1 MRAMIFS
8 PARIF
13 CAIVLLIALSF
24 ATGCGDP
31 GSSPEP
37 VEPVNVLLV
46 TLDTVRADHL
56 GSYGFPADITPNL
69 DRFAAQATRFERAF
83 STASVT
89 PVSHASILTGR
100 YPYSHGL
107 RVLSADGSFRLD
119 PGIPSLAG
127 TLREAGFRTGAVH
140 SSFTVSDYFGFRN
153 GFDFFDSFETKLEK
167 QGKFADWG
175 LKKNQRRADITT
187 DIAIDFLDA
196 GNQPF
201 FLWVHYWD
209 MHDPILLPDDEF
221 MPPEDELEVNR
232 WGAIQ
237 PNRALYAAEIRYMD
251 HHLGRLLDALKTR
264 GLDRDTLVAIVA
276 DHGEGLGDHGWRFHR
291 LLYQEQIRVPLLLR
305 IPGVEGGRTIAD
317 LVRSIDVFPT
327 VLDYFGIPIP
337 DGIQGRSLRPLLEG
351 NHEAPRVAYADQI
364 NVFDRNAMMIQHRPK
379 DLLLHSV
386 QDQRWKLI
394 YRPLLPEASEL
405 YDLEQDPDEMNN
417 LFRADHPEA
426 KRLLAELAKHGGWV
440 LEPPTGTGMDPA
452 ARKQLEALGYVETDE
467 GEREESI
474 AWSYTPPARF
484 GDELF
489 ASRRDCETAS
499 GSSCVL
505 IRTPESQP

>member
-1 MRAMIFS
+1 MLFS
-8 PARIF
+8 RVRFF
-13 CAIVLLIALSF
+13 CAIALVIALGF
-24 ATGCGDP
+24 AEGCGDP
-31 GSSPEP
+31 ASSPEP
-37 VEPVNVLLV
+37 GRPVNVLLV

-69 DRFAAQATRFERAF
+69 DRFAMQATRFERAF

-107 RVLSADGSFRLD
+107 RVLSAEGSFRLE
-119 PGIPSLAG
+119 PTIPSLAG
-127 TLREAGFRTGAVH
+127 VLRESGFRTGAVH

-167 QGKFADWG
+167 QGKFADWR
-175 LKKNQRRADITT
+175 LEKNQRRADITT
-187 DIAIDFLDA
+187 DVAIDFLDA
-196 GNQPF
+196 GDQPF

-209 MHDPILLPDDEF
+209 MHDPILLPDDDF
-221 MPPEDELEVNR
+221 MPPADELEVNR

-251 HHLGRLLDALKTR
+251 HHLGRLLEALKTR
-264 GLDRDTLVAIVA
+264 GVESDTLVVIVA

-305 IPGVEGGRTIAD
+305 IPGVEGGGRITD
-317 LVRSIDVFPT
+317 LVRSIDIFPT
-327 VLDYFGIPIP
+327 VLDYLGISIP
-337 DGIQGRSLRPLLEG
+337 EDIQGRSLRPLLEG
-351 NHEAPRVAYADQI
+351 DLDTPRVAYADQI
-364 NVFDRNAMMIQHRPK
+364 NVFDKNAKMIQRRPN

-394 YRPLLPEASEL
+394 YRPLLPESSEL
-405 YDLEQDPDEMNN
+405 YDLEQDPGEENN

-426 KRLLAELAKHGGWV
+426 KRLLAELADHPGWV
-440 LEPPTGTGMDPA
+440 LEPPTGMGMDPS
-452 ARKQLEALGYVETDE
+452 ARRQLEALGYVEKDE
-467 GEREESI
+467 GGAEEPM

-484 GDELF
+484 GEEF
-489 ASRRDCETAS
+489 FTSQRDCEAAT
-499 GSSCVL
+499 GSTCVL
-505 IRTPESQP
+505 IRTPEPRP

>member
-1 MRAMIFS
+1 MNFS
-8 PARIF
+8 PTRTLY
-13 CAIVLLIALSF
+13 AIPLLIALGF
-24 ATGCGDP
+24 ANGCGDP
-31 GSSPEP
+31 ASSPEP
-37 VEPVNVLLV
+37 GEPVNLLLV

-56 GSYGFPADITPNL
+56 GSYGFPAEITPNL
-69 DRFAAQATRFERAF
+69 DRFAGQATLFERAL

-107 RVLSADGSFRLD
+107 RVLSAEGSFRIE

-127 TLREAGFRTGAVH
+127 VLRQAGFRTGAVH
-140 SSFTVSDYFGFRN
+140 SSFTVSDYFGFRS

-167 QGKFADWG
+167 QGKFADWR
-175 LKKNQRRADITT
+175 LEKNQRRADITT
-187 DIAIDFLDA
+187 DVAIDFLDA
-196 GNQPF
+196 GDQPF

-221 MPPEDELEVNR
+221 MPPRDELEINR
-232 WGAIQ
+232 WGTIQ

-305 IPGVEGGRTIAD
+305 IPGVAGGGRIAE
-317 LVRSIDVFPT
+317 LVRSIDIFPT
-327 VLDYFGIPIP
+327 VLDYLGLGGSIP
-337 DGIQGRSLRPLLEG
+337 DDIQGRSLRPLLEG
-351 NHEAPRVAYADQI
+351 DHDSPRIAYADQI
-364 NVFDRNAMMIQHRPK
+364 NVFDENAKMIQRRPN

-386 QDQRWKLI
+386 QDQRWKLT
-394 YRPLLPEASEL
+394 YRPLLPGASEL
-405 YDLEQDPDEMNN
+405 YDLEQDPAEMND

-426 KRLLAELAKHGGWV
+426 RRLLAELAEHGGWV
-440 LEPPTGTGMDPA
+440 LEPPSGAGMDPA
-452 ARKQLEALGYVETDE
+452 ARQQLEALGYVEKDE
-467 GEREESI
+467 DEREEPM

-484 GDELF
+484 GEEF
-489 ASRRDCETAS
+489 FTSPGDCETAT
-499 GSSCVL
+499 GSPCVL
-505 IRTPESQP
+505 IRTPEPQP